1 MVRDLPL
8 LLLDVDGVLNPFAGD
23 RCPVSYQEFQFFPG
37 EAPVRLCPAHADW
50 LRELGERFEMVW
62 ATGWGAEANRLL
74 APVLRLPQLPVISLP
89 SGPFEPREKVPAV
102 AAYVG
107 SRPVAWIDDAL
118 TTEARAWAEAREA
131 PTLLV
136 DIDPAEGLSLAV
148 VRRLLAWSQGLPS
161 QPDSPGRRQQR

>member
-1 MVRDLPL
+1 MARDLPL

-23 RCPVSYQEFQFFPG
+23 QCPVSYQEFQFFPG

-74 APVLRLPQLPVISLP
+74 APVLRLPQLPVIGLP
-89 SGPFEPREKVPAV
+89 PGPFEPREKVPAV

-118 TTEARAWAEAREA
+118 TTEARAWAEARAA

-161 QPDSPGRRQQR
+161 PTDSLRRRQQG